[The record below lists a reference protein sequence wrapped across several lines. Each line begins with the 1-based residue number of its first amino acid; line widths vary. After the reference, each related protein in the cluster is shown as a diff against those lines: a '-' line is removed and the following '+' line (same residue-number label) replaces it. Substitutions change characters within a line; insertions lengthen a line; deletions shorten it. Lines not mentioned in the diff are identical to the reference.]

1 MQIPDKIF
9 VRPSDSSDCPSEC
22 GIGNLITA
30 RTKRNDGDVEYI
42 NLKGIWHSPKEEP
55 KPSPTDI
62 YGSVKES
69 ETILL
74 LVVTKHDGMKIMY
87 STHEELN
94 DDEDEGYWVFHEI
107 GGEEKDYNP
116 IFDEIETWSY
126 LSDHLPS
133 NS

>member
-1 MQIPDKIF
+1 MQIPSKIF
-9 VRPSDSSDCPSEC
+9 VRPSDSSDCSSGC
-22 GIGNLITA
+22 GAGNLITA
-30 RTKRNDGDVEYI
+30 HTKGSEGDVEYI

-55 KPSPTDI
+55 KLSPQDM

-74 LVVTKHDGMKIMY
+74 LVVTKHDGVKVMY
-87 STHEELN
+87 STHEELD

-107 GGEEKDYNP
+107 GGDGKDYNP
-116 IFDEIETWSY
+116 FFDEIETWSY

-133 NS
+133 N